1 MSKRRDAEHPERTK
15 AMMRRAKPAT
25 ELSSNF
31 KFPKPRGRGPQK
43 APVKV
48 QTTIR
53 LDRDVV
59 EYFRRRGRG
68 WQTRLNTELRNVVS
82 RKRKAQ
88 GVKPHANVP

>member
-1 MSKRRDAEHPERTK
+1 MSKRKDPDNPEWTK
-15 AMMRRAKPAT
+15 DMMRRAKTAA
-25 ELSSNF
+25 ELFPSF

-43 APVKV
+43 TSVKV

-59 EYFRRRGRG
+59 EYFKRRGRG
-68 WQTRLNTELRNVVS
+68 WQTRLNSELREVLS

-88 GVKPHANVP
+88 R

>member
-1 MSKRRDAEHPERTK
+1 MKKRTDVENPEWTK
-15 AMMRRAKPAT
+15 AMLRRARPAAKVFPN
-25 ELSSNF
+25 L
-31 KFPKPRGRGPQK
+31 KFPKPRGRGLQK

-59 EYFRRRGRG
+59 EYFRRQGRG
-68 WQTRLNTELRNVVS
+68 WQTRLNTALRDVVS

-88 GVKPHANVP
+88 G

>member
-1 MSKRRDAEHPERTK
+1 MKKKTDVDNPEWTK
-15 AMMRRAKPAT
+15 AMIRRARPVSKIFPN
-25 ELSSNF
+25 S

-59 EYFRRRGRG
+59 EYFRRQGRG
-68 WQTRLNTELRNVVS
+68 WQTRLNTTLRGAVS
-82 RKRKAQ
+82 RKRKAR
-88 GVKPHANVP
+88 G

>member
-1 MSKRRDAEHPERTK
+1 MSKRKDADNPQWTK
-15 AMMRRAKPAT
+15 GMVRRARPARKV
-25 ELSSNF
+25 F
-31 KFPKPRGRGPQK
+31 PDFQFPKPRSRGPQK

-59 EYFRRRGRG
+59 EYFKRRGQG
-68 WQTRLNTELRNVVS
+68 WQTRLNSELRNMVS

-88 GVKPHANVP
+88 R

>member
-1 MSKRRDAEHPERTK
+1 MSKRKDPDNPEWTK
-15 AMMRRAKPAT
+15 AMMRRAKPAA
-25 ELSSNF
+25 ELFPNF

-43 APVKV
+43 TPVKV

-59 EYFRRRGRG
+59 EYFKRRGRG
-68 WQTRLNTELRNVVS
+68 WQTRLNSELREVLS

-88 GVKPHANVP
+88 R

>member
-1 MSKRRDAEHPERTK
+1 MKKRIDAENPEWTK
-15 AMMRRAKPAT
+15 AMVQRAKPASKIFPN
-25 ELSSNF
+25 LQ
-31 KFPKPRGRGPQK
+31 FPKPRGRGLQK

-59 EYFRRRGRG
+59 EYFRRQGRG

-82 RKRKAQ
+82 RKRKAR
-88 GVKPHANVP
+88 G

>member
-1 MSKRRDAEHPERTK
+1 MKKRADAENPEWTK
-15 AMMRRAKPAT
+15 AMVRRAKPASKIFT
-25 ELSSNF
+25 GLQL
-31 KFPKPRGRGPQK
+31 PKPRGRGPQK
-43 APVKV
+43 VPVKV

-59 EYFRRRGRG
+59 EYFRRQGRG

-88 GVKPHANVP
+88 G